1 MELVELHV
9 EAVAVDWRGNPVVVL
24 REKGA
29 QRAVFIWVGLVEATA
44 ISMHLEGQRPPRPMT
59 HDLIVS
65 LLAQMGVQVRH
76 IVISDVRQQTYFA
89 ELHLGMGD
97 ATKVVDSRPSDA
109 IALAVRVKAPIFID
123 NELLDR
129 LDAARKESEE
139 ALSTEA
145 TFVDS
150 GETTIH

>member
-1 MELVELHV
+1 MVELHV
-9 EAVAVDWRGNPVVVL
+9 EAVAVDFRGNPVVVL
-24 REKGA
+24 REKEGR
-29 QRAVFIWVGLVEATA
+29 RAVFIWVGLVEATA
-44 ISMHLEGQRPPRPMT
+44 ISMHLEDQHPARPMT

-65 LLAQMGVQVRH
+65 LLTQLGAHVQQV
-76 IVISDVRQQTYFA
+76 VITDVRQETYFA
-89 ELHLGMGD
+89 ELHLMMGD
-97 ATKVVDSRPSDA
+97 AAKVVDSRPSDA
-109 IALAVRVKAPIFID
+109 IAVAVRVQAPIFIS

-139 ALSTEA
+139 MLAGDS

>member
-1 MELVELHV
+1 MVELHV
-9 EAVAVDWRGNPVVVL
+9 EAVAVDFRGNPVVVL
-24 REKGA
+24 REKEGR
-29 QRAVFIWVGLVEATA
+29 RAVFIWVGLVEATA
-44 ISMHLEGQRPPRPMT
+44 ISMHLEDQHPARPMT

-65 LLAQMGVQVRH
+65 LLTQLGAHVQQV
-76 IVISDVRQQTYFA
+76 VITDVRQETYFA
-89 ELHLGMGD
+89 ELHLMMGD
-97 ATKVVDSRPSDA
+97 AAKVVDSRPSDA
-109 IALAVRVKAPIFID
+109 IAVAVRVQAPIFIS

-139 ALSTEA
+139 MLSGDS

>member
-9 EAVAVDWRGNPVVVL
+9 EAVAVDFRGNPVVVL
-24 REKGA
+24 REKEGR
-29 QRAVFIWVGLVEATA
+29 RAVFIWVGLVEATA
-44 ISMHLEGQRPPRPMT
+44 ISMHLEDQHPARPMT

-65 LLAQMGVQVRH
+65 LLTQLGAHVQQV
-76 IVISDVRQQTYFA
+76 VITDVRQETYFA
-89 ELHLGMGD
+89 ELHLMMGD
-97 ATKVVDSRPSDA
+97 AAKVVDSRPSDA
-109 IALAVRVKAPIFID
+109 IAVAVRVQAPIFIS

-139 ALSTEA
+139 MLAGDS

>member
-1 MELVELHV
+1 MELVELNV
-9 EAVAVDWRGNPVVVL
+9 EAVAMDHRGYPVVVL
-24 REKGA
+24 REKDG
-29 QRAVFIWVGLVEATA
+29 QRAVFIWVGLVEAGA

-65 LLAQMGVQVRH
+65 LLSQLGTHVKHVL
-76 IVISDVRQQTYFA
+76 ISDVRDETYFA
-89 ELHLGMGD
+89 ELTLTMGD
-97 ATKVVDSRPSDA
+97 ATKEIDCRPSDA
-109 IALAVRVKAPIFID
+109 IAVAVRVNAPILIE

-129 LDAARKESEE
+129 LEAARRESED
-139 ALSTEA
+139 ALSSEA

>member
-1 MELVELHV
+1 VELVELHV
-9 EAVAVDWRGNPVVVL
+9 EAVAVDFRGNPVVVL
-24 REKGA
+24 REKEGR
-29 QRAVFIWVGLVEATA
+29 RAVFIWVGLVEATA
-44 ISMHLEGQRPPRPMT
+44 ISMHLEDQHPARPMT

-65 LLAQMGVQVRH
+65 LLTQLGAHVQQV
-76 IVISDVRQQTYFA
+76 VITDVRQETYFA
-89 ELHLGMGD
+89 ELHLMMGD
-97 ATKVVDSRPSDA
+97 AAKVVDSRPSDA
-109 IALAVRVKAPIFID
+109 IAVAVRVQAPIFIS

-139 ALSTEA
+139 MLAGDS